1 MTKQKVAIVTDA
13 SGDIPPDLEEK
24 LNISIVPVIMNFE
37 DESFKSLGI
46 EKGLTWDEFYKL
58 AEKEVPKT
66 AIASPGLFMKT
77 FEKALEIADSAIGI
91 FISEKLSGVYNA
103 AKMVAEQHM
112 KDKDISVYHAG
123 VNSVGEGVVVV
134 EAARLAAAG
143 QSMEEV
149 CKKVES
155 WIADNNYSGIMN
167 QLENL
172 VRTGRLSKT
181 KKFFADIL
189 KFKPVVGFV
198 DDEIHVYGNLKA
210 DDKLILQQ
218 MKKFGKLALEN
229 MVEDSNLLFIAHSRW
244 PEAANELK
252 EYLNTVNPK
261 KKEIL
266 IQETGVINAFYTGKK
281 LLAYGYIG
289 KFDPDWL
296 LKK

>member
-13 SGDIPPDLEEK
+13 SGDIPPELEEQ

-37 DESFKSLGI
+37 EKSFKSLGI

-91 FISEKLSGVYNA
+91 FISDKLSGVYNA
-103 AKMVAEQHM
+103 AKMVTEQHM
-112 KDKDISVYHAG
+112 KDKDINVYQAG
-123 VNSVGEGVVVV
+123 VNSVGVGVVVV
-134 EAARLAAAG
+134 EAARLAAEG
-143 QSMEEV
+143 KSKDEI

-155 WIADNNYSGIMN
+155 WITQNIYSGIMN

-189 KFKPVVGFV
+189 KYKPVVGFV
-198 DDEIHVYGNLKA
+198 DDEIHVFGNLKA
-210 DDKLILQQ
+210 DDNLIMQQ

-229 MVEDSNLLFIAHSRW
+229 MVDDNNTLFIAHSRW

-252 EYLNTVNPK
+252 EYLTTVNPK
-261 KKEIL
+261 NKEII

-289 KFDPDWL
+289 KYNPDWL